1 MVEYDKLTPP
11 TDGEKARIE
20 NGNLIVPDNPIVP
33 YIAGDG
39 IGPDILNAVRPTVDA
54 AVQKAYGGKRKI
66 TWFKIYAGDEA
77 REYYHPEV
85 SDEQISSMPIDDQR
99 DLYLPQDTIKAMK
112 EYLINLK
119 GPLTTPIG
127 EGFRSLNVGIRQIL
141 DLYVCLRPVRYFE
154 GVPSRVK
161 YPEEVNFTIFRENSE
176 DVYAGIEFEY
186 GTEEQEKVY
195 KFLTE
200 EMGKEIREDSGIGI
214 KPISLTGSKRLVRAA
229 IRYAIE
235 KKLPSV
241 TLVHKGN
248 IQKFTEGRFK
258 DWGYEVATQEFR
270 EYIVTED
277 ELWDKY
283 DGKMPE
289 GKILVKDRIAD
300 IIFQHILLR
309 SSEFDVLA
317 TMNLNGDYISDAA
330 AALVGGLGMAPGANI
345 NYDTGV
351 IVAEATHGTAPK
363 YTNMNKVNP
372 SSVLLSACI
381 MLDYMGWGEAADLI
395 YKGVQGAIQAKEVTY
410 DLARQMDNVSPIS
423 TSEFGEAVVR
433 HM

>member
-1 MVEYDKLTPP
+1 MVVFDKLTPP
-11 TDGEKARIE
+11 TEGEKATITDGKL
-20 NGNLIVPDNPIVP
+20 NVPDNPIVP
-33 YIAGDG
+33 YLDGDG

-54 AVQKAYGGKRKI
+54 AVEKAYGGKRKI
-66 TWFKIYAGDEA
+66 SWFKVYAGDEA
-77 REYYHPEV
+77 RAFYHPEIK
-85 SDEQISSMPIDDQR
+85 DEDIESLPIDQQR
-99 DLYLPQDTIKAMK
+99 DLYLPKDTIKAMK

-127 EGFRSLNVGIRQIL
+127 KGFRSLNVGIRQIL
-141 DLYVCLRPVRYFE
+141 DLYACLRPVRYYE
-154 GVPSRVK
+154 GVPTRIK
-161 YPEEVNFTIFRENSE
+161 YPEEVDFHIFRENSE
-176 DVYAGIEFEY
+176 DVYSGVEFDY
-186 GTEEQEKVY
+186 GTEDQKKVLD
-195 KFLTE
+195 FLNN
-200 EMGKEIREDSGIGI
+200 EMGKSIREDSGIGI
-214 KPISLTGSKRLVRAA
+214 KPISITGSKRLVRAS
-229 IRYAIE
+229 IKYAIE
-235 KKLPSV
+235 KGLPSV

-258 DWGYEVATQEFR
+258 DWGYEVAKEEFR
-270 EYIVTED
+270 DYIVTED
-277 ELWDKY
+277 ELWDNF

-309 SSEFDVLA
+309 SSEFSVLT

-330 AALVGGLGMAPGANI
+330 AALVGGVGMAPGANI

-372 SSVLLSACI
+372 GSVLLSASI
-381 MLDYMGWGEAADLI
+381 MLEYMGWDEAADLI
-395 YKGVQGAIQAKEVTY
+395 DKGLKGAISAREVTY
-410 DLARQMDNVSPIS
+410 DLARQLDNVTPIS
-423 TSEFGEAVVR
+423 TSEFGEAIVR

>member
-1 MVEYDKLTPP
+1 MFEKITPP
-11 TDGEKARIE
+11 TDGSKVTIE
-20 NGNLIVPDNPIVP
+20 NGRLNVPDNPIVP

-39 IGPDILNAVRPTVDA
+39 IGPDILNATIPTIDA
-54 AVQKAYGGKRKI
+54 AVEKAYGGRKKI
-66 TWFKIYAGDEA
+66 SWFKVYAGDEA
-77 REYYHPEV
+77 REYYNPDLT
-85 SDEQISSMPIDDQR
+85 DEELLKLPVDDQR
-99 DLYLPQDTIKAMK
+99 YAYLPQDTLNAIK
-112 EYLINLK
+112 EYLISLK

-141 DLYVCLRPVRYFE
+141 DLYACVRPVKYFD

-161 YPEEVNFTIFRENSE
+161 HPEEVDIVIFRENSE
-176 DVYAGIEFEY
+176 DVYSGIEFTKDEDAQKRIIKLLN
-186 GTEEQEKVY
+186 E
-195 KFLTE
+195 L
-200 EMGKEIREDSGIGI
+200 GKTVREDSGIGI
-214 KPISLTGSKRLVRAA
+214 KPISETGSKRLVRAA
-229 IRYAIE
+229 IQYAIN

-248 IQKFTEGRFK
+248 IMKYTEGAFK
-258 DWGYEVATQEFR
+258 NWGYEVAVQEFR
-270 EYIVTED
+270 QYVVTED

-283 DGKMPE
+283 EGKMPE
-289 GKILVKDRIAD
+289 GKILIKDRIAD

-309 SSEFDVLA
+309 SSEFSVIA

-345 NYDTGV
+345 NYRTGV

-363 YTNMNKVNP
+363 YTGMDKVNP
-372 SSVLLSACI
+372 SSVMLSAAI

-395 YKGVQGAIQAKEVTY
+395 HKGIQGAINNKEVTY
-410 DLARQMDNVSPIS
+410 DLARQMGGITPIKC
-423 TSEFGEAVVR
+423 SEFGHAVVR

>member
-1 MVEYDKLTPP
+1 MMVEFDKLTPP
-11 TDGEKARIE
+11 AGEKATIV
-20 NGNLIVPDNPIVP
+20 NGVLNVPNNPIVP
-33 YIAGDG
+33 YMNGDG
-39 IGPDILNAVRPTVDA
+39 IGADILNATRPTIDA
-54 AVQKAYGGKRKI
+54 AVEKAYGGQRKI
-66 TWFKIYAGDEA
+66 SWFKIYAGDEA
-77 REYYHPEV
+77 REFYHPEIT
-85 SDEQISSMPIDDQR
+85 DEQISDLPIDQQR
-99 DLYLPQDTIKAMK
+99 DLYLPQDTIKAMQ

-127 EGFRSLNVGIRQIL
+127 KGFRSLNVGIRQIL
-141 DLYVCLRPVRYFE
+141 DLYTCLRPVQYFD
-154 GVPSRVK
+154 GVPTRVK
-161 YPEEVNFTIFRENSE
+161 HPEEVDFRIFRENSE
-176 DVYAGIEFEY
+176 DVYSGIEFEY
-186 GTEEQEKVY
+186 GTEDQKKVL

-229 IRYAIE
+229 LKYAIE

-248 IQKFTEGRFK
+248 IQKYTEGRFK
-258 DWGYEVATQEFR
+258 DWGYEVAVQEFR
-270 EYIVTED
+270 DYVVTED
-277 ELWDKY
+277 ELWSQF

-300 IIFQHILLR
+300 IIFQHMLLR
-309 SSEFDVLA
+309 SSEFSVIA
-317 TMNLNGDYISDAA
+317 TMNLNGDYLSDAA
-330 AALVGGLGMAPGANI
+330 AALVGGVGMAPGANI
-345 NYDTGV
+345 NYETGV

-372 SSVLLSACI
+372 SSVLLSATI
-381 MLDYMGWGEAADLI
+381 MLDYMGWPEAADLI
-395 YKGVQGAIQAKEVTY
+395 YKGIKGAISDKEVTY
-410 DLARQMDNVSPIS
+410 DLARQMDNVEPIS